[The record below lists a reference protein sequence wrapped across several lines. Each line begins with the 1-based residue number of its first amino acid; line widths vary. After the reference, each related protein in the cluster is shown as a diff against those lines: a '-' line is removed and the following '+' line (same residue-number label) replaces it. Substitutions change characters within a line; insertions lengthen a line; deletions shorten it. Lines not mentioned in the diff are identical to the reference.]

1 MAIDSVDSP
10 SSPSPPSSNF
20 SQPRHFYLAV
30 DRVQFKMET
39 LVDLLGVAGR
49 RSSLPVVLC
58 CSSRD
63 ELDAVCSAI
72 NNLPNIY
79 LASLY
84 SDLAENERA
93 LILEKFRQGTSDW
106 NLSITAHPGDNS
118 ENGNQDLKSSMIVVT
133 DACLPLVAS
142 GESPISARLLI
153 NYELP
158 TKKETY
164 LRRMS
169 TCLASDG
176 IVINMV
182 VGGEVVT
189 LKNLEESSGL
199 VIAEMPI
206 HISEIL

>member
-1 MAIDSVDSP
+1 MAIDSIDSP
-10 SSPSPPSSNF
+10 SSPSPSPSNF
-20 SQPRHFYLAV
+20 SHPRHFYLAV

-39 LVDLLGVAGR
+39 LVDLLGVAAR

-72 NNLPNIY
+72 NNLPHIS
-79 LASLY
+79 LSSLY
-84 SDLAENERA
+84 SDLAEDERA
-93 LILEKFRQGTSDW
+93 LILEKFRQATSDW
-106 NLSITAHPGDNS
+106 NRNIIAHPGDDS
-118 ENGNQDLKSSMIVVT
+118 GNGNEDRKSSMIIVT
-133 DACLPLVAS
+133 DVCLPLVAS
-142 GESPISARLLI
+142 GESPVSARLLI
-153 NYELP
+153 NFELP
-158 TKKETY
+158 TKKEIY

-169 TCLASDG
+169 ACLASDG

-189 LKNLEESSGL
+189 LKNLEETSGL